1 MGRDETHETVSVTL
15 AAHAL
20 GVLPK
25 RLADHAEAHV
35 AECPRCRHELAGY
48 TAAARQ
54 ARRLRPDLKLLAGEG

>member
-1 MGRDETHETVSVTL
+1 MGRGETHEAASVTL

-25 RLADHAEAHV
+25 RLADRADAHV
-35 AECPRCRHELAGY
+35 AECPQCRHELAGY

-54 ARRLRPDLKLLAGEG
+54 ARRLRPDLDLLAGEG